1 MEKRPKIKPEI
12 DSIDKMVELAGLL
25 MVLGLWGFTFLNYP
39 DLPATIPTHFN
50 AKGVADGFGAKSTV
64 FALPVVATIFYVGMT
79 ILNLF
84 PHIFNY
90 PVKITP
96 ENALRQYGHATKLV
110 RWMKLGLILVFFAI
124 VVQTVQT
131 ATGKAG
137 GLGGWFLPL
146 SFGFLFVPLVIF
158 IIRMYQDR

>member
-1 MEKRPKIKPEI
+1 MEKRPKIKPEF

-25 MVLGLWGFTFLNYP
+25 TVLGLWGFTFINYP

-50 AKGVADGFGAKSTV
+50 AKGVADDFGAKSSV

-84 PHIFNY
+84 TQIFNY

-96 ENALRQYGHATKLV
+96 ENTLRQYGHATKLV

-131 ATGKAG
+131 AEGKAG

-146 SFGFLFVPLVIF
+146 SLGLLFVPLVVFIF
-158 IIRMYQDR
+158 RMYQDK